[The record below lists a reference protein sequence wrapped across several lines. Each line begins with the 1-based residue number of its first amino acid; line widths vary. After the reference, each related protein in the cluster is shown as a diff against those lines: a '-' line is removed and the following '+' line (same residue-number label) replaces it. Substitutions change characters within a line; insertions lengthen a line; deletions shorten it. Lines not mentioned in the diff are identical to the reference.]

1 MTVLKSGNRLFN
13 EMKWRNWVSRIGKAS
28 PDVVLVYSG
37 VLRVSYLRDRQSKFA
52 PSSLDY
58 VLLFFELSPTSSAF
72 LFSLQ
77 RAYTLI
83 RLSYT
88 HNVRKKIQRITIRAN
103 ATKN

>member
-1 MTVLKSGNRLFN
+1 
-13 EMKWRNWVSRIGKAS
+13 MKWRNGVSRIGIAS

-103 ATKN
+103 AIKN